1 MSARIAVYPGSF
13 DPIHNG
19 HLDLIERCRPLFD
32 RLVIAVLRNEAKRAL
47 FTVDERLAIIRE
59 LVGGRDD
66 CVVESFSGLLVD
78 FMDRF
83 GARIVVRGLRAVS
96 DFEYEFQ
103 MALMN
108 RRLNPRVETV
118 FMAPK
123 EEYSYLSSRLVKEV
137 FSLGGDLHGLVPE
150 PVLARMRRR
159 FEPPARSRQRAGRA
173 PGAGAGAEPG
183 AAAGGAPG
191 AAAGG
196 APGKP
201 DDPAG

>member
-1 MSARIAVYPGSF
+1 MSERIAVYPGSF

-19 HLDLIERCRPLFD
+19 HLDLIERCLPLFD

-47 FTVDERLAIIRE
+47 FSVDERLAIIRD
-59 LVGGRDD
+59 LVGRHDGCR
-66 CVVESFSGLLVD
+66 VESFSGLLVD
-78 FMDRF
+78 FMDAV

-108 RRLNPRVETV
+108 RRLNRRVETV

-137 FSLGGDLHGLVPE
+137 FSLGGDLSGLVPE
-150 PVLARMRRR
+150 AVLARMRRHL
-159 FEPPARSRQRAGRA
+159 PPPSDRSPRRPAVPGKAVKA
-173 PGAGAGAEPG
+173 PSGAGE
-183 AAAGGAPG
+183 
-191 AAAGG
+191 
-196 APGKP
+196 
-201 DDPAG
+201 